1 MIQVKCMANLY
12 IYFVHVPILGTFI
25 NIFLNSINLHKIIQ
39 RFFYVFFS
47 AFVNIVPSAFSAFIR
62 FLENIVQAF
71 CCGSV

>member
-12 IYFVHVPILGTFI
+12 IYFVHVPILGTF
-25 NIFLNSINLHKIIQ
+25 FLNSINLHMIIQ

-47 AFVNIVPSAFSAFIR
+47 AFFIVNIVPSAFSAFIR
-62 FLENIVQAF
+62 FLENIVLAF